1 MNDVISNRI
10 ELITRL
16 IQDLIKTLKNKMG
29 DDLVSV
35 VLYGSYARE
44 QSTPESDVD
53 LLIVA
58 YGLPESSLDR
68 QMLITKILQ
77 EIEAPFRQSLP
88 SSSFPYISA
97 ISKTPQE
104 ADHISRIYFDMID
117 EAKIFFDKEGFFEA
131 VLRKVKVRLQELG
144 AKKIRVGKMW
154 YWDLKPNYR
163 AGDIF
168 EL

>member
-1 MNDVISNRI
+1 
-10 ELITRL
+10 
-16 IQDLIKTLKNKMG
+16 
-29 DDLVSV
+29 
-35 VLYGSYARE
+35 
-44 QSTPESDVD
+44 
-53 LLIVA
+53 
-58 YGLPESSLDR
+58 
-68 QMLITKILQ
+68 MLITKMLQ

-117 EAKIFFDKEGFFEA
+117 EAKIFFDKEGFFES
-131 VLRKVKVRLQELG
+131 VLRKVKKRLKELG

>member
-1 MNDVISNRI
+1 MDESIPNRN

-16 IQDLIKTLKNKMG
+16 IPDLIKTLKNKMG

-44 QSTPESDVD
+44 QPTPESDVD

-58 YGLPESSLDR
+58 ERLPDSSLDR

-77 EIEAPFRQSLP
+77 EVEAPLRQSLP
-88 SSSFPYISA
+88 SASFPYISI
-97 ISKTPQE
+97 ISKTPRE
-104 ADHISRIYFDMID
+104 ADHISRIYFDMIA
-117 EAKIFFDKEGFFEA
+117 EAKIFFDKEGFFES
-131 VLRKVKVRLQELG
+131 VLRKVAGRLKELG
-144 AKKIRVGKMW
+144 AKKVLVGKMW